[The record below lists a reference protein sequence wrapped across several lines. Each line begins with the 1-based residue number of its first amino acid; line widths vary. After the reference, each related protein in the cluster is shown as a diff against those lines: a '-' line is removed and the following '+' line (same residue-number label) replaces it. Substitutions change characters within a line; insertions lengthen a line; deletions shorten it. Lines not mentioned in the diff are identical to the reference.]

1 MKNGD
6 STVRLNN
13 FNGTPTVSYNLV
25 IIQNT
30 SKVVIDGKSYDG
42 FYVSYNQHDIATY
55 GDVTTALVLGQ
66 MQRFYILNGNHSE
79 AYKKLEKAGFLKCMD
94 YFKHNINLINKYS
107 DLP

>member
-30 SKVVIDGKSYDG
+30 SKVVIDGKSYL
-42 FYVSYNQHDIATY
+42 S
-55 GDVTTALVLGQ
+55 
-66 MQRFYILNGNHSE
+66 
-79 AYKKLEKAGFLKCMD
+79 
-94 YFKHNINLINKYS
+94 LIHI
-107 DLP
+107 

>member
-6 STVRLNN
+6 STVRLND

-42 FYVSYNQHDIATY
+42 FYVSYNQHGIGSRTNAE
-55 GDVTTALVLGQ
+55 
-66 MQRFYILNGNHSE
+66 ILHSE
-79 AYKKLEKAGFLKCMD
+79 WKPFR
-94 YFKHNINLINKYS
+94 S
-107 DLP
+107 V